1 MSIERLAGVEVELN
15 DEGFM
20 VDPAS
25 WSEEIA
31 VELARRDGIDPMSE
45 RHWQVVRFMRE
56 EYLSK
61 GTGPNVRAL
70 GKTSGV
76 PIKELYALFPKGP
89 AKVAARIA
97 GVPKPQGC
105 I

>member
-31 VELARRDGIDPMSE
+31 VELGTAREVVSRQLKEFEHRAWLGLARGHIVLRD
-45 RHWQVVRFMRE
+45 
-56 EYLSK
+56 
-61 GTGPNVRAL
+61 RAAL
-70 GKTSGV
+70 AALAR
-76 PIKELYALFPKGP
+76 KE
-89 AKVAARIA
+89 
-97 GVPKPQGC
+97 
-105 I
+105 